1 LQPGRAIG
9 AVNRLIIE
17 LAEELDPDGGEA
29 TFARQRQPSVMFGS
43 GSKLSSLQS
52 FLQRPEIRVER
63 CVEGHEDVYFGRTEM
78 RRFALTVEDARS
90 FESPHGANPQ
100 RFIAAISR
108 SRQVGSRRLVCKF
121 TDRPPPLQLKYLQI
135 CHIVSSVRTPD
146 QGQPTQTS
154 ERCHSEAALARETR
168 WLQDSPRRLRSFYRF
183 PAAWRNIERD
193 NDAPRHA
200 GGAKAAA
207 VHRGSARSEEAGRE
221 LVLRVG

>member
-1 LQPGRAIG
+1 VPLTFAARHSLAAWKGDR

-63 CVEGHEDVYFGRTEM
+63 CVEGHEDVYFGRPEM

-90 FESPHGANPQ
+90 FESPHGANRR

-108 SRQVGSRRLVCKF
+108 SRQVGSRCLVCKF

-135 CHIVSSVRTPD
+135 AISCRRFGRQIRANPHRLPSDATPKR
-146 QGQPTQTS
+146 PWP
-154 ERCHSEAALARETR
+154 ARRGGCKIHLVDCVPST
-168 WLQDSPRRLRSFYRF
+168 DSP
-183 PAAWRNIERD
+183 P
-193 NDAPRHA
+193 P
-200 GGAKAAA
+200 GAI
-207 VHRGSARSEEAGRE
+207 
-221 LVLRVG
+221 